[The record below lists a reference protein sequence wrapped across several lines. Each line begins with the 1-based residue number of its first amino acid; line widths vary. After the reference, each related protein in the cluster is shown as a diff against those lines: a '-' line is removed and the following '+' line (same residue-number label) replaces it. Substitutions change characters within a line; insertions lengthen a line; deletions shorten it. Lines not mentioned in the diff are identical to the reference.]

1 MTDDND
7 QKQPTVVEYN
17 TSSDLVPEKN
27 AHDYSADLQKD
38 EVLLRKMRCIN
49 KAIDEIGFTSYQ
61 LKLFFLN
68 GFGYA
73 VDSLLILSSALT
85 QSQIAMQYQPALSK
99 AQTVAV
105 GAGLLVGALFWGLG
119 ADVSLFK
126 CFCSLY
132 VFGVFYI
139 PT

>member
-7 QKQPTVVEYN
+7 QKQPTVLDLN
-17 TSSDLVPEKN
+17 KSSDLVPEKN
-27 AHDYSADLQKD
+27 VHDYSADLQED
-38 EVLLRKMRCIN
+38 EVLMRKMRCVNKTIN
-49 KAIDEIGFTSYQ
+49 EIGFTSYQ

-85 QSQIAMQYQPALSK
+85 QSQIAKQYQPALNK
-99 AQTVAV
+99 AQTIAV

-126 CFCSLY
+126 CLC
-132 VFGVFYI
+132 
-139 PT
+139 